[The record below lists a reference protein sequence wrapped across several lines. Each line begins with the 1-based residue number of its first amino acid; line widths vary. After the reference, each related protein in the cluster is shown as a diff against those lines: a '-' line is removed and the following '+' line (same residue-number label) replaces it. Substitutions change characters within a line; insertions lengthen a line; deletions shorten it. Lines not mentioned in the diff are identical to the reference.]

1 MKYIGLVPYDKN
13 YPYIITDSWG
23 GRVCMTKEDLKNS
36 PKKSKR
42 FSKRKE
48 NKTMKVSHEV
58 FCVNQLT
65 IEEFQ
70 ALELTEKVLE
80 HLCDMYDDDCR
91 LTSVNDG
98 ECILM
103 SELPRVRGILD
114 FVMRNRVVSVEVA

>member
-1 MKYIGLVPYDKN
+1 
-13 YPYIITDSWG
+13 
-23 GRVCMTKEDLKNS
+23 
-36 PKKSKR
+36 
-42 FSKRKE
+42 
-48 NKTMKVSHEV
+48 MKVSHEV

-65 IEEFQ
+65 LEEFQ

-114 FVMRNRVVSVEVA
+114 FIMQNRVGSVEVA